1 MKSLF
6 PECPS
11 QWLAGWLAVGREGSP
26 CLTVSLSHSQ
36 SPAAAAAKR
45 FVRSKAT
52 MECCEPVQ
60 SKPFLTYFLLPPPL
74 SICLDW
80 KSSDCLMEALTN
92 SPLTN
97 TVRRI
102 ARGCAS
108 FVIRRLSSSFVVCC
122 LLVADDLNL
131 FVCLFACL
139 LACLVRE
146 GVPKALV
153 ARFVG
158 FVRSSVACCSVS
170 FLVSDEYCCFCTD
183 GYWFPARVTELH

>member
-1 MKSLF
+1 
-6 PECPS
+6 
-11 QWLAGWLAVGREGSP
+11 VRRVGSP
-26 CLTVSLSHSQ
+26 CLTVSLSHS
-36 SPAAAAAKR
+36 AAKR

-158 FVRSSVACCSVS
+158 FVRSRCSLLFALFVRLLLVVWCLSWCLMSIAAFVPMDTDFPPVS
-170 FLVSDEYCCFCTD
+170 RNCIII
-183 GYWFPARVTELH
+183 AHRR